1 MKIYNTL
8 TRKKEEFKP
17 IEPGKIKMY
26 NCGPTVYNYIHIG
39 NARNNVVF
47 DVIRRYFEFLGFDVT
62 YVQNITDIDDKLIEQ
77 SISEKIPA
85 SEVAKKYIKAFF
97 DDITKLGIKKLTH
110 QPKATE
116 YIGEMIKLIKTL
128 EDKGFAY
135 EKNGDVYFSVTSFK
149 EYGKLS
155 GKKIEDQKAGARV
168 EANKLKKHPADF
180 TLWKKAKPGE
190 PNWGSP
196 WGKGRPGWHTECVVM
211 SRKFLGET
219 FDIHGG
225 GNDLI
230 FPHHENEL
238 AQAEAIS
245 EKPLANYWIHNG
257 FLDLEGEKMSK
268 SLGNFFTVKDVL
280 KKFDPETIRFFFLSK
295 HYRSPIDFSEE
306 ILKESQQAMKNFYSI
321 LSEVDYLSFQTE
333 SPEYSAKQFKLKG
346 KFTEA
351 MDDDFNT
358 AKAVAVLFEIVKII
372 RDLKTK
378 SNADYK
384 NYAHLLIE
392 LGSALGFFQNI
403 EEKLKTN
410 LDSISENLIE
420 LLIKYR
426 KIFKQEKNWKFAD
439 MIRDDLKKTGI
450 VLKDTKDGTDWSFEK
465 N

>member
-17 IEPGKIKMY
+17 VEPGKIKMY

-39 NARNNVVF
+39 NARNNIVF
-47 DVIRRYFEFLGFDVT
+47 DVIRRYFEFLGYEVT

-77 SISEKIPA
+77 SLSEKIPA

-97 DDITKLGIKKLTH
+97 EDIERLGIKKLNH

-116 YIGEMIKLIKTL
+116 YIEEMINLIKAL

-135 EKNGDVYFSVTSFK
+135 EKNGDVYFSVASYK
-149 EYGKLS
+149 DYGKLS

-168 EANKLKKHPADF
+168 KENIQKKHPADF

-190 PNWGSP
+190 PNWESP

-225 GNDLI
+225 GNDLV

-238 AQAEAIS
+238 AQAESIS
-245 EKPLANYWIHNG
+245 GKPLANYWMHNG

-268 SLGNFFTVKDVL
+268 SLGNFFTVKDVM
-280 KKFDPETIRFFFLSK
+280 KKYDSETIRFFFLSK

-306 ILKESQQAMKNFYSI
+306 ILKESSQAMKNFYSI
-321 LSEVDYLSFQTE
+321 LSEIDYLFFQNE
-333 SPEYSAKQFKLKG
+333 IPEYSKEQIELK
-346 KFTEA
+346 KRFIFA

-358 AKAVAVLFEIVKII
+358 AKAIAILFEIVKSI
-372 RDLKTK
+372 RNLKQK
-378 SNADYK
+378 SDNNYK

-392 LGSALGFFQNI
+392 LGSILGFFQDI
-403 EEKLKTN
+403 KEKLETN
-410 LDSISENLIE
+410 LDSISEDLIE
-420 LLIKYR
+420 LLINYR
-426 KIFKQEKNWKFAD
+426 NMFKQEKNWKFAD
-439 MIRDDLKKTGI
+439 MIRDDLQKTGI
-450 VLKDTKDGTDWSFEK
+450 NLKDTKDGTDWSFEK
-465 N
+465 